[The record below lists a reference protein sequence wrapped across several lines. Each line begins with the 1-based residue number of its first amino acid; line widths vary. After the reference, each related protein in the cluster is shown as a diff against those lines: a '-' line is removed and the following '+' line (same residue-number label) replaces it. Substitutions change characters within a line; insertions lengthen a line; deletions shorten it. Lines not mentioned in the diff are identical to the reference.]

1 LEKENFELVSIY
13 PNPTVD
19 NTVITIYTKD
29 VIDVKLKVF
38 NDIGQ
43 IINDSQITL
52 KPGVNNWNIDTKT
65 WSKGVYYFIINNN
78 DKPITR
84 QVIKLQ

>member
-1 LEKENFELVSIY
+1 MSIY
-13 PNPTVD
+13 PNPTID
-19 NTVITIYTKD
+19 NTIITIYTKD
-29 VIDVKLKVF
+29 AMDIKLKVY

-43 IINDSQITL
+43 IINDSQMTL
-52 KPGVNNWNIDTKT
+52 KSGINTWNIDTKT

>member
-1 LEKENFELVSIY
+1 
-13 PNPTVD
+13 
-19 NTVITIYTKD
+19 
-29 VIDVKLKVF
+29 VKLKVF

>member
-1 LEKENFELVSIY
+1 MSIY
-13 PNPTVD
+13 PNPTVE